1 MRACARGVGTETDAG
16 GVGSHARIQPPYP
29 HPLFACTTTLRY
41 SLSMLHTGA
50 GPLPRHTYCYV
61 EPDTFGNPD
70 WLRVA
75 WFGLVS
81 HPGRTWGCHVMLECG
96 AVYRNVPLHK
106 LAHKTVG
113 SPWVPGDAQTWDC
126 YGIHFSTTEYP
137 FLEGTR
143 IRTRLRSKQEHVGTY
158 MFTVIPMLD
167 GFSLEPEQGKEF
179 YFIKLDNGRFTAQP
193 TNHLLVQDKSF
204 ITESNWPKLKR
215 QTEIWSVDNGN
226 EV

>member
-1 MRACARGVGTETDAG
+1 MRAHVFDGG
-16 GVGSHARIQPPYP
+16 GVGSH
-29 HPLFACTTTLRY
+29 LRY
-41 SLSMLHTGA
+41 SPSGSPATFCNATDLCYSRYMLYTGA

-61 EPDTFGNPD
+61 EPHTFGNAE

-96 AVYRNVPLHK
+96 AVYRNVPFHK
-106 LAHKTVG
+106 LAHKPTG
-113 SPWVPGDAQTWDC
+113 TPWDPSDAQTWDC
-126 YGIHFSTTEYP
+126 YGIHFSATEYP

-143 IRTRLRSKQEHVGTY
+143 IRTRLRSKQEHIGTY

-167 GFSLEPEQGKEF
+167 GFSAEPEQSKEV

-204 ITESNWPKLKR
+204 ITESSWPKLSR
-215 QTEIWSVDNGN
+215 QTSIWSVDHGS
-226 EV
+226 EE